1 MVLHDGSMI
10 ELPVVDASSTEEPA
24 SGKRFWRSL
33 SDLQR
38 EPEWVQLAQNEFMP
52 GVAEPPSGTSRRQF
66 LQLMGASIALAG
78 LTACRRP
85 VEKILPYV
93 RQPEQIIPG
102 IPLYYAT
109 AMPFRGSLRPLL
121 VESHEGRPT
130 KIEGNPDHPMSRGA
144 TGVFEQASLLN
155 LYDPDRSQRV
165 LHQGQPSSWADFVQ
179 FAQRLA
185 AEAASKRLA
194 VLCEPS
200 SSPTLAAL
208 RQELARRYA
217 QVHWI
222 EYAAEGDDNERLGL
236 QQAFGQPV
244 RARYRFSEARV
255 IVSLDADFL
264 GSTDRNFVEHTREF
278 AASRRIAQPG
288 DEISRL
294 YVIESTYTITGAM
307 ADHRLRLRASDIP
320 AFAAALAAE
329 LGVEA
334 LRTAGARFAGHP
346 YVVEIARDLREAGD
360 RGVILAGETQPPVVH
375 ALCAVLNDLLG
386 SLGRTVTLHALETPA
401 QPQLAAL
408 SALVKAMEAGEVD
421 VLLLLN
427 VNPVYDAP
435 AALGFAEA
443 LARVPEVIHLGL
455 HIDETAQRS
464 TWHLP
469 AAHYLEAWGDGR
481 AYDGT
486 LSVIQPLI
494 APLYADAHSAIEV
507 VALFASGQE
516 QSGYDLVRNQWRT
529 ILAGRGPFEQA
540 WQRVLHD
547 GFLSDSAYPTV
558 SLRPTPQALANWPN
572 AAQEGLEVVFRL
584 APTVLDGSFANNAWC
599 QELPDPIT
607 KIVWDN
613 VAILSPR
620 TAEQLGITQRYHKG
634 SYFVDLIELTL
645 DGRSVTLP
653 AWILPGHPDQTI
665 TVNLGYGRQ
674 ILSNRPER
682 KTPFFD
688 LDDYTDIYNR
698 GAIAT
703 GVGVNVAP
711 LRPVDSPYVALK
723 AQVRKTGQTYKIA
736 TTQDHGAMEGRPLVR
751 MATLEEF
758 RKRPNFAQEAE
769 PPLEGL
775 EPWTEYPTLW
785 EEAHPSR
792 QPEFQNSDYY
802 RNQWGMVIDLNACT
816 GCNAC
821 IVACNSENNIVM
833 VGKQEVGR
841 GREMHWLRIDRY
853 FVSDAAHADN
863 PQMVMQPVPCM
874 HCENAP
880 CESVCPV
887 AATMHSPDGLNEMIY
902 NRCIGTRYCSNN
914 CPYKVRRFNW
924 FNWVKTLPIQVQM
937 AQNPDVTMRFRGVME
952 KCTYCVQ
959 RIREAQRQ
967 ANVEQRPLRDGEVK
981 TACQQV
987 CPAEAISFG
996 DLNDPNSKVSRDKQN
1011 VRRYEMLA
1019 YLNVKPRTSYLARVT
1034 NPNPRLLEIE
1044 TVA

>member
-1 MVLHDGSMI
+1 MI
-10 ELPVVDASSTEEPA
+10 ELPVVNPDGAETPG
-24 SGKRFWRSL
+24 SGKRLWRSTA
-33 SDLQR
+33 DLR
-38 EPEWVQLAQNEFMP
+38 RDPEWVKLAHDEFMP

-66 LQLMGASIALAG
+66 LQIMGASMALAG

-93 RQPEQIIPG
+93 RQPEEIIPG

-109 AMPFRGSLRPLL
+109 AMPFRGSVRPLL

-130 KIEGNPDHPMSRGA
+130 KIEGNPEHPLSRGA

-155 LYDPDRSQRV
+155 LYDPDRSQQV
-165 LHQGQPSSWADFVQ
+165 LRKGEPASWGDFVQ
-179 FAQRLA
+179 FARSLA
-185 AEAASKRLA
+185 AEAGSKRLA

-208 RQELARRYA
+208 RRELERRYA
-217 QVHWI
+217 QVRWVT
-222 EYAAEGDDNERLGL
+222 YRPEGDDHEALGL
-236 QQAFGQPV
+236 QQAFGRPV

-264 GSTDRNFVEHTREF
+264 GPTDRNFVENTREF
-278 AASRRIAQPG
+278 AASRRMERPE

-294 YVIESTYTITGAM
+294 YVIESTYTVTGGM
-307 ADHRLRLRASDIP
+307 ADHRLRLRAGDIP

-329 LGVEA
+329 LGLGE
-334 LRTAGARFAGHP
+334 LREAGARFAGHP
-346 YVVEIARDLREAGD
+346 YVVEIARDLRAAGA
-360 RGVILAGETQPPVVH
+360 RGVVLAGETQPPAVH
-375 ALCAVLNDLLG
+375 ALCAVINDLLG
-386 SLGRTVTLHALETPA
+386 SLGRTVILHALDEPATP
-401 QPQLAAL
+401 QHAAL
-408 SALVKAMEAGEVD
+408 ADLVQAMQAGAVD
-421 VLLLLN
+421 ALLLLN

-443 LARVPEVIHLGL
+443 LAQVPEVIHLGL
-455 HIDETAQRS
+455 HVDETARRS
-464 TWHLP
+464 SWHLP
-469 AAHYLEAWGDGR
+469 SAHYLEAWGDGR

-494 APLYADAHSAIEV
+494 APLYEAAHSPLEV
-507 VALFASGQE
+507 LALLASGEE
-516 QSGYDLVRNQWRT
+516 QSAYDLVRNTWRQL
-529 ILAGRGPFEQA
+529 LAGRGAFEQA

-547 GFLSDSAYPTV
+547 GFLPDSAYPTV
-558 SLRPTPQALANWPN
+558 SLRPSRQALADWPR
-572 AAQEGLEVVFRL
+572 AAEGGLEVVFRL
-584 APTVLDGSFANNAWC
+584 DPTVLDGSFANNAWA

-613 VAILSPR
+613 VAVLSPK
-620 TAEQLGITQRYHKG
+620 TAEALGVKAEYHKG
-634 SYFVDLIELTL
+634 VYIADVIELSL
-645 DGRSVTLP
+645 DGRAVELP
-653 AWILPGHPDQTI
+653 VWVLPGHPDDSI
-665 TVNLGYGRQ
+665 TVYLGYGRE
-674 ILSNRPER
+674 ITSTRPER

-688 LDDYTDIYNR
+688 LDDYTDIYGH

-711 LRPVDSPYVALK
+711 LRRPESPWVAYG
-723 AQVRKTGQTYKIA
+723 AQVRKTGRTYKIV
-736 TTQDHGAMEGRPLVR
+736 TTQDHGSMVGRPLVR
-751 MATLEEF
+751 LATVEEF
-758 RKRPNFAQEAE
+758 RKNPDFAKEAE

-775 EPWTEYPTLW
+775 EPWEQYPALW
-785 EEAHPSR
+785 EEDHPR
-792 QPEFQNSDYY
+792 KQPAFQDSDYY
-802 RNQWGMVIDLNACT
+802 RNQWAMVIDLNACT

-821 IVACNSENNIVM
+821 IVACDSENNIPM
-833 VGKQEVGR
+833 VGKTEVGR

-853 FVSDAAHADN
+853 FVSDEAHADD
-863 PQMVMQPVPCM
+863 PQIVVQPVPCM

-887 AATMHSPDGLNEMIY
+887 AATVRSPDGLNEMVY

-937 AQNPDVTMRFRGVME
+937 AQNPDVTVRFRGVME

-967 ANVEQRPLRDGEVK
+967 ANIEKRPLRDGEVK
-981 TACQQV
+981 TACQQA
-987 CPAEAISFG
+987 CPAEAITFG
-996 DLNDPNSKVSRDKQN
+996 DLNDPDSAVVKQRQN
-1011 VRRYEMLA
+1011 ARRYEMLA
-1019 YLNVKPRTSYLARVT
+1019 TLNVKPRTSYLARIT
-1034 NPNPRLLEIE
+1034 NPNPRLLEQE
-1044 TVA
+1044 PVA

>member
-1 MVLHDGSMI
+1 MVLHDGAMI
-10 ELPVVDASSTEEPA
+10 ELPVVDASSPEEPT
-24 SGKRFWRSL
+24 SGKRLWRSL
-33 SDLQR
+33 RDLQR
-38 EPEWVQLAQNEFMP
+38 DPEWVQLARDEFMP
-52 GVAEPPSGTSRRQF
+52 GATEPPSGTSRRQF

-130 KIEGNPDHPMSRGA
+130 KIEGNPDHPISRGA

-165 LHQGQPSSWADFVQ
+165 LHRGQPSSWADFVQ
-179 FAQRLA
+179 FAQRLV
-185 AEAASKRLA
+185 AEAGSKRIA

-264 GSTDRNFVEHTREF
+264 GPTDRNFVENTREF

-294 YVIESTYTITGAM
+294 YVVESAYTITGAM

-329 LGVEA
+329 LGIEE
-334 LRTAGARFAGHP
+334 LRVAGARFASHP
-346 YVVEIARDLREAGD
+346 YVVEIARELREAGS
-360 RGVILAGETQPPVVH
+360 RGVVLAGETQPPVVH

-386 SLGRTVTLHALETPA
+386 SLGRTVTLHALEVPA
-401 QPQLAAL
+401 QSQAEALATLMQAL
-408 SALVKAMEAGEVD
+408 KAGEVD
-421 VLLLLN
+421 VLVLLN

-443 LARVPEVIHLGL
+443 LAQVPEVIHLGL
-455 HIDETAQRS
+455 HVDETAQQS

-507 VALFASGQE
+507 VALLASGQE
-516 QSGYDLVRNQWRT
+516 QSGYDLVRNQWRVL
-529 ILAGRGPFEQA
+529 LAGRGSFEQA

-547 GFLSDSAYPTV
+547 GFLPDSAYPTV
-558 SLRPTPQALANWPN
+558 SLRPTRQFLASWPTTT
-572 AAQEGLEVVFRL
+572 AEGLEVVFRL
-584 APTVLDGSFANNAWC
+584 DPTVLDGSFANNAWC
-599 QELPDPIT
+599 QELPDPMT

-613 VAILSPR
+613 VAILSPK

-634 SYFVDLIELTL
+634 AYFVDVLELTL
-645 DGRSVTLP
+645 EGRSVALP

-674 ILSNRPER
+674 IRSNRSER
-682 KTPFFD
+682 KTSFFD
-688 LDDYTDIYNR
+688 LDDYTDIYNQ

-711 LRPVDSPYVALK
+711 LRRLDSPYVAQGVQL
-723 AQVRKTGQTYKIA
+723 RKTGQTYKIV

-758 RKRPNFAQEAE
+758 RKQPKFAQEAE

-775 EPWTEYPTLW
+775 EPWAEYPTLW
-785 EEAHPSR
+785 EERHPSR
-792 QPEFQNSDYY
+792 QPDFQNSDYY

-821 IVACNSENNIVM
+821 VVACNSENNIVM
-833 VGKQEVGR
+833 VGKREVGR

-853 FVSDAAHADN
+853 FVSDEAHADN
-863 PQMVMQPVPCM
+863 PQVVVQPVPCM

-887 AATMHSPDGLNEMIY
+887 AATMHSPDGLNEMVY

-981 TACQQV
+981 TACQQA

-1034 NPNPRLLEIE
+1034 NPNPRLLEVE
-1044 TVA
+1044 TIA

>member
-1 MVLHDGSMI
+1 MI
-10 ELPVVDASSTEEPA
+10 ELPVVNPDEMPA
-24 SGKRFWRSL
+24 SGKRLWRSIA
-33 SDLQR
+33 DLAR
-38 EPEWVQLAQNEFMP
+38 HPEWVKLAQDEFMP

-66 LQLMGASIALAG
+66 LQIMGASMALAG

-93 RQPEQIIPG
+93 RQPEEIIPG

-109 AMPFRGSLRPLL
+109 AMPFRGSVRPLL

-130 KIEGNPDHPMSRGA
+130 KIEGNPDHPLSRGA

-155 LYDPDRSQRV
+155 LYDPNRSQQV
-165 LHQGQPSSWADFVQ
+165 LRKGELATWSDFVQ
-179 FAQRLA
+179 VGRALA
-185 AEAASKRLA
+185 AEAGSKRLA

-208 RQELARRYA
+208 REELHRRYA

-222 EYAAEGDDNERLGL
+222 AYRPEGDDYEALGL
-236 QQAFGQPV
+236 EQAFGRPLRV
-244 RARYRFSEARV
+244 RYRFSEARV

-264 GSTDRNFVEHTREF
+264 GPTDRNFIENTREF
-278 AASRRIAQPG
+278 AASRRMERPE

-294 YVIESTYTITGAM
+294 YVIESTYTVTGGM

-329 LGVEA
+329 LGISE
-334 LRTAGARFAGHP
+334 LRQAGARFAGHP
-346 YVVEIARDLREAGD
+346 YVVEIARDLQAAGAQS
-360 RGVILAGETQPPVVH
+360 VVLAGETQPPAVH
-375 ALCAVLNDLLG
+375 ALCAVINDLLG
-386 SLGRTVTLHALETPA
+386 SLGRTVVLHALEESVRA
-401 QPQLAAL
+401 QQEALAD
-408 SALVKAMEAGEVD
+408 LVQAMQAGEID

-443 LARVPEVIHLGL
+443 LAQVPEVIHLGL
-455 HIDETAQRS
+455 HVDETARRS

-469 AAHYLEAWGDGR
+469 ATHYLEAWGDGR

-494 APLYADAHSAIEV
+494 APLYEAAHSPLEV
-507 VALFASGQE
+507 LALLATGQE
-516 QSGYDLVRNQWRT
+516 QSGYDLVRATWRRL
-529 ILAGRGPFEQA
+529 LAGRGAFEQV

-547 GFLSDSAYPTV
+547 GFLPDSAYPTV
-558 SLRPTPQALANWPN
+558 SLRPNRKVLSNWL
-572 AAQEGLEVVFRL
+572 QTSEEGLEVVFRL
-584 APTVLDGSFANNAWC
+584 DPTVLDGSFANNAWA

-613 VAILSPR
+613 VAILSPK
-620 TAEQLGITQRYHKG
+620 TADALGVKAEYHKG
-634 SYFVDLIELTL
+634 VYIVDVIELSL
-645 DGRSVTLP
+645 DGRSVELP
-653 AWILPGHPDQTI
+653 VWVLPGHPDESI
-665 TVNLGYGRQ
+665 TVFLGYGRE
-674 ILSNRPER
+674 ITSTRPER

-688 LDDYTDIYNR
+688 LDDYTDIYGR

-711 LRPVDSPYVALK
+711 LRRLERPWIARG
-723 AQVRKTGQTYKIA
+723 AQVRKTGRTYQIV
-736 TTQDHGAMEGRPLVR
+736 TTQDHGSMMGRPLVR
-751 MATLEEF
+751 MATLEAF
-758 RKRPNFAQEAE
+758 RKHPDFAKKAE
-769 PPLEGL
+769 PSLEGM
-775 EPWTEYPTLW
+775 EPWEQYPTLW
-785 EEAHPSR
+785 EEEHPR
-792 QPEFQNSDYY
+792 QQPAFQESDYY
-802 RNQWGMVIDLNACT
+802 RNQWAMVIDLNACT

-821 IVACNSENNIVM
+821 IVACDSENNIPM
-833 VGKQEVGR
+833 VGKNEVGC

-853 FVSDAAHADN
+853 FVSDETYADD
-863 PQMVMQPVPCM
+863 PQIVVQPVPCM

-887 AATMHSPDGLNEMIY
+887 AATVHSPDGLNEMVY

-967 ANVEQRPLRDGEVK
+967 ANIERRPLRDKEVQ

-987 CPAEAISFG
+987 CPAEAITFG
-996 DLNDPNSKVSRDKQN
+996 DLNDPNSAVVWQRQN
-1011 VRRYEMLA
+1011 IRRYEMLA
-1019 YLNVKPRTSYLARVT
+1019 ALNVKPRTSYLARIT
-1034 NPNPRLLEIE
+1034 NPNPRLLEQE
-1044 TVA
+1044 SVV